1 MKTRTTPVCD
11 LRPGDRY
18 FAGEQLNPFSDRVAP
33 RNDVREVNARHRWQ
47 PSEDYLGEHYPGL
60 LVVWSDDGQG
70 STGMQIYAPGATV
83 EVIIDD
89 APPHPLTRQEALE
102 WVYAADAPASLEAT
116 ERRRNYLEF
125 VYQYSQRNLR
135 KGA

>member
-1 MKTRTTPVCD
+1 MM
-11 LRPGDRY
+11 G
-18 FAGEQLNPFSDRVAP
+18 F
-33 RNDVREVNARHRWQ
+33 
-47 PSEDYLGEHYPGL
+47 
-60 LVVWSDDGQG
+60 LVVRVRQG
-70 STGMQIYAPGATV
+70 LSNCVLGRSVCAIRVWRSQKAEFTESEPTRN
-83 EVIIDD
+83 D